1 MWFFRYLRRWGKMAR
16 NKEKQIN
23 LIAYLSTDGN
33 MYSAPVKEKKQYQ
46 YIKEYANA
54 HNIHITKVIHRD
66 VTRNNDV
73 IKHIKKIAKI
83 VETDTDIDGV
93 IVANTAAISV
103 SIADAYYKVGLI
115 AEAGG
120 VDEGRLALRREV

>member
-1 MWFFRYLRRWGKMAR
+1 MAR
-16 NKEKQIN
+16 EKQIN

-33 MYSAPVKEKKQYQ
+33 IYSVSVKEKKQYQ

-54 HNIHITKVIHRD
+54 HNIHIRKVIRRD
-66 VTRNNDV
+66 VTSNNNV

-83 VETDTDIDGV
+83 VETETDIDGV

-115 AEAGG
+115 VEAGG
-120 VDEGRLALRREV
+120 VVVSVDEGRLALRGEA